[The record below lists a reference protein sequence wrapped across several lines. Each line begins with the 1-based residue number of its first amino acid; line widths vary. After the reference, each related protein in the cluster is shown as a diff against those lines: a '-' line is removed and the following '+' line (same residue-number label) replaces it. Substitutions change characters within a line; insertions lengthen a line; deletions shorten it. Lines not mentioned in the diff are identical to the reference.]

1 MTNHE
6 PVRGRARRT
15 AFPEPGAAR
24 GRRARRTGGAA
35 LAAAAAAALLAAPSA
50 AADAPRAA
58 VTPAESA
65 ALAAAG
71 VPASALRGLHGP
83 IVTHP
88 VEQPFDY
95 PAGEVCAFPS
105 HSTFP
110 VDDLTQ
116 KTWVDD
122 AGNPVFA
129 VESGPLVMRT
139 TNLATG
145 RTVERDVSGTGVL
158 TYPAPDAFV
167 LSGNDW
173 VAGFHTGDRPVHN
186 RWIVAYGYMSV
197 KITSTPSGTSR
208 TLLALRGPHEDL
220 CATLA

>member
-1 MTNHE
+1 MTEHE
-6 PVRGRARRT
+6 PVRGRTRRT
-15 AFPEPGAAR
+15 AHLAAR
-24 GRRARRTGGAA
+24 GPGRTRRIGGAA
-35 LAAAAAAALLAAPSA
+35 LVAAAAAALLTAPPAAAAPR
-50 AADAPRAA
+50 DAL
-58 VTPAESA
+58 TPAEAA
-65 ALAAAG
+65 ALADAG
-71 VPASALRGLHGP
+71 LPASLPQGLHGP

-129 VESGPLVMRT
+129 LESGPLVMRT

-145 RTVERDVSGTGVL
+145 ETIERDVSGSGVV
-158 TYPAPDAFV
+158 TYPDANSFV
-167 LSGNDW
+167 LSGDDW

-186 RWIVAYGYMSV
+186 RWIVAYGFMSV
-197 KITSTPSGTSR
+197 KVATTPGGGSSR